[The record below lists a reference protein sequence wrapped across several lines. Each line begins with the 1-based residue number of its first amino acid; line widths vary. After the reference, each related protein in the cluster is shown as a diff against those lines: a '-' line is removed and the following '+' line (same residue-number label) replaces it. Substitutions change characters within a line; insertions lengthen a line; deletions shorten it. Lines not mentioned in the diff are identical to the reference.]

1 MNNKTVKKHPIPK
14 SRGTRTNAPRAR
26 SHSSNIAS
34 LAQSKDLLKTENDAL
49 KLQLSS
55 LDLEIKLLKEDL
67 DALKHVK
74 PVKSVEYYVL
84 KLKNK
89 SKAEEYIELEKE
101 INGVIYSVELY
112 LEDPDKVAYTFRVPG
127 KPTGKERI
135 ISSIIFYR
143 KRAVEMGYP
152 ELAEKLVYS
161 SQKMGI

>member
-1 MNNKTVKKHPIPK
+1 MNTVKKQPIPK
-14 SRGTRTNAPRAR
+14 RRTARNNAPRAR

-34 LAQSKDLLKTENDAL
+34 LAQSKDLLKTENDTL

-55 LDLEIKLLKEDL
+55 LDLEIKLLKEEL
-67 DALKHVK
+67 DALKHVT

-89 SKAEEYIELEKE
+89 SKAAKYIELERE
-101 INGVIYSVELY
+101 IDSINSRVDSY
-112 LEDPDKVAYTFRVPG
+112 LEDPDSFIFTDIDKYGR
-127 KPTGKERI
+127 TGKDDLIRK
-135 ISSIIFYR
+135 IIFYR